1 MPGSS
6 LSFWTFSLQ
15 TFAKPSVAQTC
26 LDLQDRCGIDV
37 NVLLF
42 MLWCAH
48 YGRRLSAQNI
58 CNVVDLVNSWQTDV
72 VDRLRLVRRAL
83 KHPAASWPPQG
94 TESLRA
100 RVKAAELEA
109 ERLQQEVMASSIC
122 VTEIGLPDGIR
133 AAATANLK
141 AYAEIASVAFSESHI
156 AVLVSCL
163 NDAPIR

>member
-26 LDLQDRCGIDV
+26 LDLQDRFGIDV
-37 NVLLF
+37 NILLF

-58 CNVVDLVNSWQTDV
+58 GNVIDLVNSWQADV
-72 VDRLRLVRRAL
+72 VRPLRFARSAL
-83 KHPAASWPPQG
+83 KHPAPNWPSQP
-94 TESLRA
+94 TESLRE

-109 ERLQQEVMASSIC
+109 ERLQQEVMAASIS
-122 VTEIGLPDGIR
+122 VTGIGLPDAVR

-141 AYAEIASVAFSESHI
+141 AYAEIACAAFPETHI
-156 AVLVSCL
+156 AVFVNCL
-163 NDAPIR
+163 ADTP

>member
-1 MPGSS
+1 MTGSS
-6 LSFWTFSLQ
+6 PSFWTFSLQ

-26 LDLQDRCGIDV
+26 LDLQDRLGIDV

-58 CNVVDLVNSWQTDV
+58 GNIVDLVNNWQADV
-72 VDRLRLVRRAL
+72 VHPLRLVRNAL
-83 KHPAASWPPQG
+83 KYPAPNWPSQG
-94 TESLRA
+94 TESLRE

-109 ERLQQEVMASSIC
+109 ERLQQEVMASSIS
-122 VTEIGLPDGIR
+122 VTGIGQPDGIR

-141 AYAEIASVAFSESHI
+141 AYAEIASVAFPETHI
-156 AVLVSCL
+156 AVFVNCL
-163 NDAPIR
+163 TDPP